1 MGEMPL
7 GSCRPTV
14 DRDANL
20 VEALRRH
27 EAGAAEA
34 LIAAYGDRAYRLA
47 MRMTGNRSDAEEV
60 VQDAFWT
67 VVQKIETFRGDAA
80 FGSCLY
86 RITANCAYTKTS
98 RPACAASRDLV
109 GRGFGDGR

>member
-34 LIAAYGDRAYRLA
+34 LIAATSGITRARWT
-47 MRMTGNRSDAEEV
+47 RVRRS
-60 VQDAFWT
+60 Q
-67 VVQKIETFRGDAA
+67 
-80 FGSCLY
+80 
-86 RITANCAYTKTS
+86 
-98 RPACAASRDLV
+98 RD
-109 GRGFGDGR
+109 